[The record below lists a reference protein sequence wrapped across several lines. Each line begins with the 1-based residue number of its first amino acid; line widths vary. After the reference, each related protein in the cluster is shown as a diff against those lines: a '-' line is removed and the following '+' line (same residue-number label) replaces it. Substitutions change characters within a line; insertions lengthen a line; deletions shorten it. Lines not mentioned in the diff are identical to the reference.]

1 MTSAFMSDVYQWL
14 VRKVMRLGGVSAF
27 QQRRNRRRKPDI
39 GRLSDHLRR
48 DIGLGSDA

>member
-1 MTSAFMSDVYQWL
+1 MASTFMSDVYQWL
-14 VRKVMRLGGVSAF
+14 VRRVMRLGWASAF

-39 GRLSDHLRR
+39 GRLSNHLRR